1 MIYVLTI
8 LPLVLYA
15 FFFYKFIRKY
25 ELYHYGFAAIISLIF
40 GIAEGHN
47 FFNEGFLGVSF
58 FIIVMF
64 TGVLSKG
71 RLKKSLSQIR
81 AQYSIIGFILISGH
95 AMPYLLYVL
104 DEELVFAHLT
114 IIIGIISYVIFIPL
128 FVSSF
133 MIIRRRMTFKQW
145 KRIHRFAYAGYT
157 LIFIH
162 LYLINNS
169 RREFYLA
176 LFIVYFILKI
186 ITVIDKYYTKKKL
199 LKT

>member
-8 LPLVLYA
+8 FPLVIYA

-25 ELYHYGFAAIISLIF
+25 EFYHYGIAAIISLYF
-40 GIAEGHN
+40 GLVEGHN

-64 TGVLSKG
+64 TGVLTKS

-104 DEELVFAHLT
+104 DEGLVFAHLT

-128 FVSSF
+128 FITSF
-133 MIIRRRMTFKQW
+133 MIIRKRMTFKQW
-145 KRIHRFAYAGYT
+145 KKVHRFAYLGYT
-157 LIFIH
+157 LIFLH
-162 LYLINNS
+162 MYLINNS
-169 RREFYLA
+169 RREFYLV
-176 LFIVYFILKI
+176 LFITYSVLKTI
-186 ITVIDKYYTKKKL
+186 AVIDKYYTKKKL
-199 LKT
+199 LKA